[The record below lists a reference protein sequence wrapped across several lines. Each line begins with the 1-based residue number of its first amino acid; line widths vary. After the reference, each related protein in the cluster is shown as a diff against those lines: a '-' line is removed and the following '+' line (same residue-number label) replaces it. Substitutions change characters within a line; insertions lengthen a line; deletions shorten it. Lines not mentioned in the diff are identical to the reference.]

1 MASSF
6 KFVIRSWE
14 EAKGNGERGFGGI
27 TSMHAML
34 FEEIFEVMFLRN
46 IEFTM
51 STVSVD
57 VEAKEVIDW
66 ARIGAGESGVEYLFE
81 LIEGRSAVA
90 GDKLIIDVHREHQ
103 KLLAT
108 LVHIQTGI
116 SMSGHEILAFE
127 PTIKRFVETSRG
139 LPEAIERFAKA

>member
-1 MASSF
+1 
-6 KFVIRSWE
+6 
-14 EAKGNGERGFGGI
+14 
-27 TSMHAML
+27 MHAML

-90 GDKLIIDVHREHQ
+90 GDKLIIDMHREHQ

-127 PTIKRFVETSRG
+127 PTVKHFVETSRG